1 MTPVDPVPDTV
12 LVIAP
17 HPDDEVLGCGGTIAA
32 WSAAGATV
40 VVLTVCSDLP
50 PLYREGLAAEIEAE
64 AREAHRVLG
73 VAHSE
78 FLDLPSVEV
87 ARLPV
92 AELNGG
98 VERCARELR
107 PDVVLAPFPDR
118 HVDHRAVF
126 DAAMVA
132 ARPVG
137 PGTDIGLVA
146 LYETVSETF
155 WNAPGAEPTFAPTW
169 FVDIGDTLRAKLD
182 AFACFR
188 SQLQEHPGPR
198 TLEALEALAVFRGS
212 QQSMRAAEAFQVV
225 RMSTRGRWP
234 RR

>member
-1 MTPVDPVPDTV
+1 MTFTTGIPERV

-17 HPDDEVLGCGGTIAA
+17 HPDDEVLGCGGTTAA
-32 WSAAGATV
+32 LAAAGSTV
-40 VVLTVCSDLP
+40 VVLTVSSDLP
-50 PLYREGLAAEIEAE
+50 PLYPAGLAATVEAE
-64 AREAHRVLG
+64 ARAAHRVLG

-78 FLDLPSVEV
+78 FLHLPSVELS
-87 ARLPV
+87 RMPV
-92 AELNGG
+92 AQLNGG
-98 VERCARELR
+98 VDRVVSEFC
-107 PDVVLAPFPDR
+107 PDLVLAPFPDR

-132 ARPVG
+132 TRPIG
-137 PGTDIGLVA
+137 AGADIGLVA

-155 WNAPGAEPTFAPTW
+155 WNAPGAEPAFAPTW
-169 FVDIGDTLRAKLD
+169 FVDISTTLRAKLD

-198 TLEALEALAVFRGS
+198 TLEALESLAGFRGS
-212 QQSMRAAEAFQVV
+212 QQSMRFAEAFQIV
-225 RMSTRGRWP
+225 RMSSPGFGP